1 MTKINFKK
9 LLRNKKIL
17 VIILVLISLS
27 TYLILKST
35 SSKNQQPTYTT
46 AKAEKGTLINSVSG
60 SGQIVAFD
68 EIEIKPKISGE
79 ITYLNLKNGKKVN
92 RGDLLVELDST
103 EAQKNVWDAKINLA
117 NAQLSSKD
125 LSQES
130 NDSLAVAYNNTLNS
144 LTSNYKDIS
153 TLLPNIR
160 PLFEQSSYNS
170 SEQDNNDA
178 DYYLRLVRF
187 IQKNRNVGIDLSYW
201 TQTVEKQYLDI
212 EGKYSTI
219 QSTAWALNNSSDRTQ
234 IEDTLN
240 QTYSID
246 KEFLDLIRQ
255 TLNLTQKYQYLI
267 NTENIS
273 TPIAIATTTSQIA
286 KLSELN
292 SSLISHVNDLKTIK
306 DSLASA
312 KDASKKVD
320 VNSETQELTIKQK
333 ELDLKTAN
341 ETLNSNFIYATL
353 AGVLTSVNTQLKIG
367 DTVSNATAIATI
379 ASNQQ
384 IAEITLNEVDVA
396 KVKFDQKASITF
408 DAIEDLTLTGKVIE
422 VDDIGT
428 TDQGV
433 VTYGVK
439 IAFDEQDSRI
449 KQGMSA
455 SVEIITDIK
464 TDIFAISSSAIKT
477 DSTGSYVEI
486 LNTNQTISKKYI
498 TVGISNDTQTEIQS
512 GLTGNENIITKTSTA
527 TSKKTSTT
535 SATKNAFS
543 IPGMQGGPR

>member
-9 LLRNKKIL
+9 LLSNKKFIIVFIL
-17 VIILVLISLS
+17 VISLLI
-27 TYLILKST
+27 YFIFKAT

-46 AKAEKGTLINSVSG
+46 VQAEKGTLISSVSG

-68 EIEIKPKISGE
+68 EIEIKPKISGKV
-79 ITYLNLKNGKKVN
+79 TYINLKNGKKVN
-92 RGDLLVELDST
+92 QGDLLIQLDST

-117 NAQLSSKD
+117 NAKLSSKD

-170 SEQDNNDA
+170 SEEDNNDA

-201 TQTVEKQYLDI
+201 TKTVEKQYLDI

-234 IEDTLN
+234 IEDILN
-240 QTYSID
+240 QTYSLD
-246 KEFLDLIRQ
+246 QEFLDLIRQ

-273 TPIAIATTTSQIA
+273 TPIATSTTTNQIA

-292 SSLISHVNDLKTIK
+292 SSLISHVNDLKSVK
-306 DSLASA
+306 DALTTA
-312 KDASKKVD
+312 KDTFKKVE

-333 ELDLKTAN
+333 ELDLKSAN

-353 AGVLTSVNTQLKIG
+353 TGVLTSINAQLKVG
-367 DTVSNATAIATI
+367 DTVSNSTSIATL
-379 ASNQQ
+379 ATNQQ

-396 KVKFDQKASITF
+396 KVKLDQKASITF

-422 VDDIGT
+422 VDDVGT

-439 IAFDEQDSRI
+439 IAFDEQDGRI

-464 TDIFAISSSAIKT
+464 TDIFVVSSSAIKN
-477 DSTGSYVEI
+477 DSTGNYIEI
-486 LNTNQTISKKYI
+486 LNTDQTISKKYI

-512 GLTGNENIITKTSTA
+512 GLTGNETIIIKTSA
-527 TSKKTSTT
+527 STSKKTSTT

-543 IPGMQGGPR
+543 IPGMGGGPR